1 MLDGSGFIA
10 AFVAG
15 IVFRFA
21 VGRDPADQQRRRL
34 RSRHDLLGAGR
45 RRVEA

>member
-15 IVFRFA
+15 IVCRFA
-21 VGRDPADQQRRRL
+21 VGRDPE
-34 RSRHDLLGAGR
+34 DLSQLN
-45 RRVEA
+45 E